1 MISWSRFCV
10 GCSYWTPG
18 EDSPFLG
25 AHGQPSAL
33 WHVRALAPER
43 RVCKSQVAILW
54 EHLAACIVL
63 CILEMDHFASW
74 KSQQAHSF
82 SQGCGC
88 SFMGHKCCKP
98 SSLQEELQDPHCS
111 LGDPDKGFATWPR
124 CRSFSWQY
132 HVLNIM
138 RRPRDSISVGF
149 NPGYTLESCKEL

>member
-98 SSLQEELQDPHCS
+98 SSLQEELQDRSPVTPLLFGTLAS
-111 LGDPDKGFATWPR
+111 TLYFSSSQLALLFGSPETFARGPL
-124 CRSFSWQY
+124 F
-132 HVLNIM
+132 
-138 RRPRDSISVGF
+138 P
-149 NPGYTLESCKEL
+149 